1 MKFITKKGKSL
12 GIGLAMV
19 GSLLVSSL
27 QAGPVYLHS
36 GESIVSWK
44 LKPEAEVG
52 TNVPALLNAGYDTSS
67 WVDAVVPG
75 TAFTSYV
82 TAGLEKDPNFGDNI
96 HNVDRAKYDRSFWYR
111 TEFNSPEV
119 ENGERVWLNF
129 EGVNRKGEIFF
140 NGTRLGLLDG
150 FMHRGNFDITD
161 LLSKNGKNVLAVLV
175 HWVGTPVPNYASPT
189 YMSCAGWDWMPYVP
203 GLLTGITDDVY

>member
-52 TNVPALLNAGYDTSS
+52 GGSRNECSGSA
-67 WVDAVVPG
+67 
-75 TAFTSYV
+75 
-82 TAGLEKDPNFGDNI
+82 
-96 HNVDRAKYDRSFWYR
+96 
-111 TEFNSPEV
+111 
-119 ENGERVWLNF
+119 ER
-129 EGVNRKGEIFF
+129 
-140 NGTRLGLLDG
+140 RL
-150 FMHRGNFDITD
+150 
-161 LLSKNGKNVLAVLV
+161 
-175 HWVGTPVPNYASPT
+175 
-189 YMSCAGWDWMPYVP
+189 
-203 GLLTGITDDVY
+203 